1 MFFYAL
7 LFLASVAAALVIL
20 HVYGMIA
27 SIGKTVYTA
36 ILPSTKDGSNNHLEG
51 VPLNTTINKTRTPW
65 GWKEHATPSSLAR
78 THPAEAGKQTP
89 WGWPGSEK
97 KIREHK
103 SVNQSSDHA
112 DLNSY
117 LKYKKDK
124 VHAVTEKNPTVG
136 WPYRE
141 EKLGFAGNEYKVTT
155 GKTKLKRTN
164 LSTTAK
170 PWGW

>member
-1 MFFYAL
+1 MFFYTL

-20 HVYGMIA
+20 RLYNSIV

-36 ILPSTKDGSNNHLEG
+36 FLPSSKDGVTDHLEG
-51 VPLNTTINKTRTPW
+51 VTLNTTINETRTPW
-65 GWKEHATPSSLAR
+65 GWKNHSTPSTLAR
-78 THPAEAGKQTP
+78 THPAEADKQTP
-89 WGWPGSEK
+89 WGWPGNEK

-103 SVNQSSDHA
+103 PANQTSDHA

-117 LKYKKDK
+117 LKHQRAKSQVVAEKK
-124 VHAVTEKNPTVG
+124 PTVG

-141 EKLGFAGNEYKVTT
+141 ETFEFAGKDYKVTH
-155 GKTKLKRTN
+155 KVKPKKTN
-164 LSTTAK
+164 LSTTGK